1 MTILSVNGLSL
12 SFGPKDILKEVSF
25 ALNENDRLG
34 IVGANGCGKSTLLSL
49 LLGRTEPTA
58 GSVFI
63 NQNTTVGLLTQD
75 SAFEISPESGGTVR
89 EQMYTAYPE
98 LLDAEAR
105 MNELTTW
112 LEGHSSESESAAYA
126 SAMKEYSSL
135 HDRFVSAG
143 GLTFRSRCDS
153 ILGHMGFSDSDAAL
167 PIEAL
172 SGGQRTRLA
181 LCRRLCREPDILMLD
196 EPTNHLD
203 AETLGWLENYLAS
216 YKKCL
221 IVVSHDRYFLDR
233 VTDKTLMIEHK
244 TAKLYRGGYT
254 ASAEQRRLDREIY
267 EKHYRDQQKE
277 IARQEAYIAQQRR
290 WNRERNIIA
299 AESRQKLLDKMEKLE
314 APKADERTVR
324 MRFSQGIPS
333 GNDVLEAR
341 GLGFAY
347 PGGAPLFEGLNFNI
361 KRGERIFIVGPN
373 GCGKSTLIKLMIGRL
388 KPTRGAIDL
397 GHNLQVGYYDQEN
410 QNLCE
415 NNTVLEE
422 LWSLYP
428 DMKEHEARGALGAF
442 LFRGDDVFKKVG
454 VLSGG
459 ERARL
464 TLVKLM
470 LSKMNTLILDE
481 PTNHLD
487 IGSREALE
495 AALEE
500 YDGTLICVSHDRRF
514 ISGSATRLLGFDR
527 SGKLFSMP
535 VSKRGSAWDEW
546 LAESARRESGICAGV
561 ASSAADIERAAQA
574 AAAAPMSQ
582 RDIYLKN
589 KKEAAEARR
598 AAARLER
605 LKKEQSELEAELD
618 ALNAE
623 LYGDAASDYVRAGEI
638 SARITEVEERLMEI
652 YAETE

>member
-1 MTILSVNGLSL
+1 MTIISVNGLSL
-12 SFGPKDILKEVSF
+12 SFGPKEILNDISF
-25 ALNENDRLG
+25 SLNENDRLG
-34 IVGANGCGKSTLLSL
+34 IVGPNGCGKSTLLSL
-49 LLGRTEPTA
+49 LLGRTEPTS

-75 SAFEISPESGGTVR
+75 SAFEISPDSGGTVR

-98 LLDAEAR
+98 LLAAEER
-105 MNELTTW
+105 LNRLTLW
-112 LEGHSSESESAAYA
+112 LEQHSDRSESAEYA
-126 SAMKEYSSL
+126 SATEEYSSL
-135 HDRFVSAG
+135 HDRFVADG

-153 ILGHMGFSDSDAAL
+153 ILGHMGFTDSDALL

-203 AETLGWLENYLAS
+203 AETLQWLENYLAG

-233 VTDKTLMIEHK
+233 VTDKTLLIEHK

-254 ASAEQRRLDREIY
+254 ASAEQRRVDREIY

-314 APKADERTVR
+314 APKAEEKTVR

-333 GNDVLEAR
+333 GNDVLDVR
-341 GLGFAY
+341 GMSFAY
-347 PGGAPLFEGLNFNI
+347 PGCEPLLNDLSFSI

-373 GCGKSTLIKLMIGRL
+373 GCGKSTLIKLIIGRL
-388 KPTRGAIDL
+388 KPTRGAIDP
-397 GHNLQVGYYDQEN
+397 GHNLQIGYYDQEN

-415 NNTVLEE
+415 SNTVLEE
-422 LWSLYP
+422 LWSVYP

-442 LFRGDDVFKKVG
+442 LFRGDDVFKKVE

-514 ISGSATRLLGFDR
+514 ISGTATRLLGFDR
-527 SGKLFSMP
+527 SGRLFSMP
-535 VSKRGSAWDEW
+535 VTHRGSAWDEW
-546 LAESARRESGICAGV
+546 LTESARRAGGASGNV
-561 ASSAADIERAAQA
+561 LSPADIERAAQKA
-574 AAAAPMSQ
+574 QAPESQ

-605 LKKEQSELEAELD
+605 LKNEQSKLEAELD
-618 ALNAE
+618 ELNAE
-623 LYGDAASDYVRAGEI
+623 LYGSAASDYVRAGEI
-638 SARITEVEERLMEI
+638 SARIAEVEDRLMEI

>member
-1 MTILSVNGLSL
+1 M
-12 SFGPKDILKEVSF
+12 
-25 ALNENDRLG
+25 
-34 IVGANGCGKSTLLSL
+34 
-49 LLGRTEPTA
+49 
-58 GSVFI
+58 
-63 NQNTTVGLLTQD
+63 
-75 SAFEISPESGGTVR
+75 
-89 EQMYTAYPE
+89 
-98 LLDAEAR
+98 
-105 MNELTTW
+105 
-112 LEGHSSESESAAYA
+112 
-126 SAMKEYSSL
+126 
-135 HDRFVSAG
+135 
-143 GLTFRSRCDS
+143 
-153 ILGHMGFSDSDAAL
+153 
-167 PIEAL
+167 
-172 SGGQRTRLA
+172 
-181 LCRRLCREPDILMLD
+181 
-196 EPTNHLD
+196 
-203 AETLGWLENYLAS
+203 
-216 YKKCL
+216 
-221 IVVSHDRYFLDR
+221 
-233 VTDKTLMIEHK
+233 
-244 TAKLYRGGYT
+244 
-254 ASAEQRRLDREIY
+254 
-267 EKHYRDQQKE
+267 
-277 IARQEAYIAQQRR
+277 
-290 WNRERNIIA
+290 
-299 AESRQKLLDKMEKLE
+299 
-314 APKADERTVR
+314 
-324 MRFSQGIPS
+324 
-333 GNDVLEAR
+333 
-341 GLGFAY
+341 
-347 PGGAPLFEGLNFNI
+347 
-361 KRGERIFIVGPN
+361 
-373 GCGKSTLIKLMIGRL
+373 
-388 KPTRGAIDL
+388 
-397 GHNLQVGYYDQEN
+397 
-410 QNLCE
+410 
-415 NNTVLEE
+415 LEE

-514 ISGSATRLLGFDR
+514 ISGTATRLLGFDR

-652 YAETE
+652 YAKTE